1 MSSFHVDARINV
13 KMEVELALRLGEM
26 ILASGT
32 EDKQIRALGHMLS
45 NIDKDEPVS
54 PPDNKWIP
62 PSEKHES
69 SIVSEWQ
76 EPQQVRT
83 SLGSMRQKV
92 QNRKYVREEKWGVE

>member
-45 NIDKDEPVS
+45 NIDKDEPNGTS
-54 PPDNKWIP
+54 DNKWT

-69 SIVSEWQ
+69 SIVSDWQ
-76 EPQQVRT
+76 ESQPRS

-92 QNRKYVREEKWGVE
+92 QNRKFVREEKWGVE